1 MTSDRNKARAEY
13 LSSLLAERLVGIE
26 WDWSKNLCIPSP
38 ISVRSDFSGGT
49 DVSTPSMPIYE
60 FKREDLPYFINGRKF
75 EAYRIVVDGL
85 IIEAAYRE
93 GEHWWPLLDE
103 IGASA

>member
-1 MTSDRNKARAEY
+1 
-13 LSSLLAERLVGIE
+13 
-26 WDWSKNLCIPSP
+26 
-38 ISVRSDFSGGT
+38 
-49 DVSTPSMPIYE
+49 MPIYE